1 MTKTKLKQI
10 SLDAIHQYL
19 EENKEDIIDLISI
32 DAVDLDEDGETV
44 PVDLELIDEAFDDIM
59 SKLF

>member
-1 MTKTKLKQI
+1 MTKTKLKQL

-19 EENKEDIIDLISI
+19 EENKEDIIDLISM
-32 DAVDLDEDGETV
+32 DAVDIDEDGESV
-44 PVDLELIDEAFDDIM
+44 PVDLELVDEAFDDIM

>member
-32 DAVDLDEDGETV
+32 DAVDIDEDGETV

>member
-19 EENKEDIIDLISI
+19 EENKEDIIDLISM
-32 DAVDLDEDGETV
+32 DAVDIDEDGESV
-44 PVDLELIDEAFDDIM
+44 PVDLELVDEAFDDIM

>member
-19 EENKEDIIDLISI
+19 EENKEDIIDLISM
-32 DAVDLDEDGETV
+32 DAVDIDEDGETV
-44 PVDLELIDEAFDDIM
+44 PVDMELIDEAFDDIM

>member
-1 MTKTKLKQI
+1 MTKAKLKQI

-32 DAVDLDEDGETV
+32 DAIDIDEDGETV
-44 PVDLELIDEAFDDIM
+44 PVDLELIDEAYDDIM

>member
-19 EENKEDIIDLISI
+19 EENKEDIIDLISM
-32 DAVDLDEDGETV
+32 DAVDIDEDGESV